1 MQLPTEFFGYM
12 TSVQR
17 IDDGKK
23 KLKLTQ
29 KENKPQY
36 KIVFYHSNEQRHV
49 E

>member
-1 MQLPTEFFGYM
+1 MESPSEFVGYM

-17 IDDGKK
+17 TDDEKK

-29 KENKPQY
+29 KENKLQY
-36 KIVFYHSNEQRHV
+36 KIVFYHSKEQRHV